1 MIVARCMKHIDH
13 NKNAQLLEDMN
24 SKNNQ
29 EESLGYGGLY
39 PRGLWLEMYW
49 WLGRIQM
56 PTGFQRLSEQKTDSF
71 GLNCFD

>member
-1 MIVARCMKHIDH
+1 MKQIDH

-29 EESLGYGGLY
+29 EESLGCAGYGGLY